1 MKKLLITASVAA
13 LLAVS
18 ASAGNLRDNVGC
30 GLGTTL
36 IGDQGNDSLVMQV
49 LAATTNGTSGNQTF
63 GITSGTLGCKKPTKI
78 ASNDKLN
85 KFVADN
91 MDKLAMDIS
100 AGHGETLSAVADML
114 KVPAD
119 KRADFYAKLK
129 TNFDKIYASNK
140 VSAGDVID
148 SIAENI

>member
-1 MKKLLITASVAA
+1 MKKLLVIGSIAAMVAT
-13 LLAVS
+13 S
-18 ASAGNLRDNVGC
+18 AFAGNLRDNVGC

-36 IGDQGNDSLVMQV
+36 IGDKGNDSIVMQV

-63 GITSGTLGCKKPTKI
+63 GISSGTLGCKKPSKVV
-78 ASNDKLN
+78 SNDKLN

-100 AGHGETLSAVADML
+100 AGHGETLAAVADML
-114 KVPAD
+114 KVPVD
-119 KRADFYAKLK
+119 KRAAFYAKLK
-129 TNFDKIYASNK
+129 ANFSKIYASNK
-140 VSAGDVID
+140 VEAADVID

>member
-1 MKKLLITASVAA
+1 MKKLLVIGSIAA
-13 LLAVS
+13 MLATG
-18 ASAGNLRDNVGC
+18 AFAGDLKDNVGC

-36 IGDQGNDSLVMQV
+36 LGDKGNDSLVMQV
-49 LAATTNGTSGNQTF
+49 IAATLNTTSGNQTF
-63 GITSGTLGCKKPTKI
+63 GITSGTLGCKKPEKI
-78 ASNDKLN
+78 ANNDKLN

-100 AGHGETLSAVADML
+100 AGHGETLAAVADML
-114 KVPAD
+114 KIPAD

-140 VSAGDVID
+140 VEAADVID